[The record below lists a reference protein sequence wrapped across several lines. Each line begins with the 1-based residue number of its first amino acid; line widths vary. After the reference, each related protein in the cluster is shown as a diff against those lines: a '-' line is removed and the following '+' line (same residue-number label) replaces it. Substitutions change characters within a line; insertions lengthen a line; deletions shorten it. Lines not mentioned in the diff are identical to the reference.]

1 MKIGTLIRQKTFAPP
16 SSSKRQ
22 WRYGLVAPE
31 DKTVTDYVA
40 TDKYITVMW
49 QDERDK
55 PYLVLKSSIEVV
67 SEGNA

>member
-16 SSSKRQ
+16 SSNKRQ
-22 WRYGLVAPE
+22 GRYGLVAPE
-31 DKTVTDYVA
+31 DNTVTDYVA

-55 PYLVLKSSIEVV
+55 PHLVLKSSIEVV
-67 SEGNA
+67 SEVNA